1 MVGAIF
7 SGITEAVT
15 AFIGTLSSG
24 VTSIV
29 ALFYDAS
36 ANSNAGGLTILG
48 TLTCI
53 VVGVGLV
60 YWLFRLIMGMIR
72 LRG

>member
-1 MVGAIF
+1 MVSAIF

-15 AFIGTLSSG
+15 AFIGTVNSG

-29 ALFYDAS
+29 SLFYVAS
-36 ANSNAGGLTILG
+36 GESAGLTILG

>member
-1 MVGAIF
+1 MVSAIF
-7 SGITEAVT
+7 TGITEAVT
-15 AFIGTLSSG
+15 AFIGTLNSG

-29 ALFYDAS
+29 SLFYNNTGADA
-36 ANSNAGGLTILG
+36 GLTVLG
-48 TLTCI
+48 VLTCI
-53 VVGVGLV
+53 VVGVSLV

>member
-1 MVGAIF
+1 MVNAIF
-7 SGITEAVT
+7 GGITEAVS
-15 AFIGTLSSG
+15 AFITTLNSG
-24 VTSIV
+24 LTSIV
-29 ALFYDAS
+29 SLFYVAS
-36 ANSNAGGLTILG
+36 GENAGLTILG

-53 VVGVGLV
+53 VVGVALV